1 MVPFSENTET
11 WAAAAAATGSVTVSE
26 VTGTAEAEFGVLS
39 GAGGASEDPLFT
51 PEGDMEIVTCYFYT
65 IIKFKNY
72 LKYFSLME
80 RDAPDLLGILVLEA
94 WCMTDLVRR
103 SLYLERDR
111 NTVW

>member
-51 PEGDMEIVTCYFYT
+51 PDRDVETCNFYT
-65 IIKFKNY
+65 IIKFKIY

-80 RDAPDLLGILVLEA
+80 RDAPDLPGILVLEA

-103 SLYLERDR
+103 SLNLQRDR
-111 NTVW
+111 NTV